1 MKTKGM
7 IAWIALIAMIMGGF
21 TTPLQ
26 AENIEG
32 NEKLV
37 TKNIQIDDYTAI
49 QIGNVNQSGNSFK
62 SLFSFITSGGNSSSY
77 PQVYYQQG
85 NKTTLKVT
93 TDENILPVLTFQV
106 EKMSSKYA
114 QKKEHIFLPA
124 SY

>member
-49 QIGNVNQSGNSFK
+49 QIGNIHQSGGSFK
-62 SLFSFITSGGNSSSY
+62 SLFAFIMSGGNSSNS
-77 PQVYYQQG
+77 PKVYY
-85 NKTTLKVT
+85 
-93 TDENILPVLTFQV
+93 
-106 EKMSSKYA
+106 SSFGFGIQA
-114 QKKEHIFLPA
+114 V
-124 SY
+124 